1 MLSGLELAAIGIAAV
16 LVCGVLIY
24 LGVRWL
30 VVRSAGMAQA
40 TQRVD
45 DLEAQ
50 DKRRQKA
57 DEVGA
62 KPFPTNEEMDA
73 WDRLEK

>member
-1 MLSGLELAAIGIAAV
+1 MSGLELAAIGIVAV

-30 VVRSAGMAQA
+30 VKTAASRAGAE
-40 TQRVD
+40 QRVG

-50 DKRRQKA
+50 DARRAKA
-57 DEVGA
+57 DKVGA
-62 KPFPTNEEMDA
+62 GPFPTNEEMEK
-73 WDRLEK
+73 WDRGH